1 MVFKKKIYP
10 EAGRVLTQTNI
21 QKQVRSK
28 KGGAG
33 TPPTLK
39 RIRPFSVLYINR
51 VLNKVSL
58 CHNLGSRLISIH
70 SSLQASACGITY
82 QISCQRWGLQCGDPE
97 GRTNTNLVFN
107 CKYRQ
112 LIKCTVL
119 CRVEVRQQASSAFL
133 EQYVNGYKRC
143 S

>member
-1 MVFKKKIYP
+1 MKKKYQWKQDWRMVFKKKYTQKLEGYWHRPIY
-10 EAGRVLTQTNI
+10 
-21 QKQVRSK
+21 RSK
-28 KGGAG
+28 FVVRRGGGAG
-33 TPPTLK
+33 TSPTLK
-39 RIRPFSVLYINR
+39 RIRPFSVSYISR

-70 SSLQASACGITY
+70 SSLQAPACGITY

-119 CRVEVRQQASSAFL
+119 CRVEVRQ
-133 EQYVNGYKRC
+133 
-143 S
+143 